1 MTLHAFALVSLIG
14 RCAPQVAPATMSAIV
29 QVESGGDP
37 LAIGDNTAR
46 RSYHPRDRATA
57 EALARRLIAAGHSVD
72 LGIAQIDDANL
83 ARLALN
89 VHTVFDACANLGAGS
104 EILAQDYAIARL
116 RFGAGQAALRH
127 AIGMYNAGSLDAGA
141 SYVRRVMLAAGI
153 PPTYGLNLRLT
164 ATREAMRSPLFV
176 RAPIA
181 TRKFRSVRREAVAPP
196 RAPILVRIAPARRM
210 LVLTDAP

>member
-1 MTLHAFALVSLIG
+1 MILHTFALTALIA

-37 LAIGDNTAR
+37 LAIGDNTTR

-57 EALARRLIAAGHSVD
+57 EALARRLIVAGHSVD

-89 VHTVFDACANLGAGS
+89 VHTVFDACTNLGAGS
-104 EILAQDYAIARL
+104 KILARDYAIATL

-127 AIGMYNAGSLDAGA
+127 ALGMYNAGSLNAGA
-141 SYVRRVMLAAGI
+141 SYVRLVMLAAGI
-153 PPTYGLNLRLT
+153 PPTYRSHSRLIV
-164 ATREAMRSPLFV
+164 ARAAMRSPLLV

-181 TRKFRSVRREAVAPP
+181 TRKSRRVSREAVAPSW
-196 RAPILVRIAPARRM
+196 APILVRIARAPRTR
-210 LVLTDAP
+210 VLTKAL